1 MEKNIKVNALPVQ
14 TYRFLKVND
23 STLAVPSE
31 ISVAGSMYEQFTYRS
46 ANAKAS
52 GGQQTVT
59 EKLPDCIHTEY
70 KEYDACPEFEK
81 APGGMGPETDRL
93 FSERQ
98 AKTKVIRTEG
108 GTEDVGMIIVDHSAQ
123 PNRAVIEPLVV
134 HADRDSEITL
144 IVNITEED
152 TGACAASKGFLG
164 LSTRLYAGPGAR
176 INLIHVFRPGRGYTF
191 FDDIG
196 AYCEDNAEV
205 TLTTLVLGGC
215 EVALGCRAALAG
227 DSSAFEN
234 RTGYYCSGHMS
245 LDMNYIAD
253 QYGKDTYAEMI
264 FHGVLADQA
273 KKTFRGTLD
282 FKKGS
287 SGSAGEE
294 QEDTLLLSPE
304 VVNKAVPV
312 ILCAEEDV
320 EGHHG
325 ATIGQLSDEML
336 FYMRSRGYSDE
347 EARRIIVQ
355 ARLRSVADL
364 IPDERLRWEVGQWIE
379 RNIV

>member
-1 MEKNIKVNALPVQ
+1 MEKMISVNALPAQ

-23 STLAVPSE
+23 NTMTVPSE
-31 ISVAGSMYEQFTYRS
+31 LAVAGQGGVYEHFTYRS
-46 ANAKAS
+46 ANAKATDRQES
-52 GGQQTVT
+52 
-59 EKLPDCIHTEY
+59 LPECIHIEH
-70 KEYDACPEFEK
+70 KEYDACPEFKK
-81 APGGMGPETDRL
+81 APGGMGPEADSL

-98 AKTKVIRTEG
+98 AQAKVIRTES
-108 GTEDVGMIIVDHSAQ
+108 GTEDVGVLIADLSVKRGHAS
-123 PNRAVIEPLVV
+123 IEPLVV
-134 HADRDSEITL
+134 HAERDSEITL
-144 IVNITEED
+144 IVNITEDE

-176 INLIHVFRPGRGYTF
+176 INLIHVFRPGRGF
-191 FDDIG
+191 SCFDDVG
-196 AYCEDNAEV
+196 AYCEDNARV
-205 TLTTLVLGGC
+205 TLTTLVLGGA
-215 EVALGCRAALAG
+215 EFALGCRTALAG
-227 DSSAFEN
+227 DGSDLEN

-253 QYGKDTYAEMI
+253 QYGKDTYADMV

-312 ILCAEEDV
+312 ILCGEEDV

-364 IPDERLRWEVGQWIE
+364 IPDEKLRWEVGQWIE